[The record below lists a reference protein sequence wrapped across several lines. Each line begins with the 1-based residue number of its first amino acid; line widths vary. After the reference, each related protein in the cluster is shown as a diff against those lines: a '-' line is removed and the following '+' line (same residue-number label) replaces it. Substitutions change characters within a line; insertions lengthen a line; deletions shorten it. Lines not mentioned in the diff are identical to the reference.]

1 MKNLKIN
8 NSDFT
13 RNKRLLVNKI
23 ILGLSVSSAVLALI
37 FLFWILVTLFIKGVT
52 AFSLS
57 LFFKDLVDNG
67 LRNLIIGQ
75 FVMATL
81 ATLIGVPIGIM
92 AGIYL
97 REYGNGKYANVIRDL
112 SDIMMSAPSIV
123 IGAFVF
129 AVLVVPMGGING
141 WAGTVALAIML
152 IPIVVNTTDNMLC
165 LVPKEL
171 REAGIA
177 LGAGKY
183 RVILD
188 IILRAAKTGLM
199 TGILLAFAR
208 IIGETAPLL
217 FTSGTNSFW
226 TIDMNN
232 AFPSITVSIYNL
244 ANFPTDKAR
253 NLAWTASFI
262 LTVIVLLINLSG
274 RLATQKREKR

>member
-1 MKNLKIN
+1 MR
-8 NSDFT
+8 D
-13 RNKRLLVNKI
+13 KRLLINKI
-23 ILGLSVSSAVLALI
+23 VLGLSVSSAIAALM
-37 FLFWILVTLFIKGVT
+37 FLFWILITLFLKGVT
-52 AFSLS
+52 SLSLS
-57 LFFKDLVDNG
+57 LFFKDLVDGG
-67 LRNLIIGQ
+67 LRNLILGQ
-75 FVMATL
+75 FVMAGL
-81 ATLIGVPIGIM
+81 ATLIGVPLGMM

-141 WAGTVALAIML
+141 WAGAVALAIML
-152 IPIVVNTTDNMLC
+152 IPIVVSTTDNMLS

-177 LGAGKY
+177 LGGGKY

-188 IILRAAKTGLM
+188 IILRAAKVGLM

-217 FTSGTNSFW
+217 FTSGTNNFW
-226 TIDMNN
+226 TTNLNN
-232 AFPSITVSIYNL
+232 AFPSLTVSIYNL

-253 NLAWTASFI
+253 DLAWAASFI
-262 LTVIVLLINLSG
+262 LTVIVLLINLIG
-274 RLATQKREKR
+274 RYITRERKR